1 MCCIPRC
8 PYPHRPA
15 NILQT
20 ICAACCATRCGLRR
34 RDILPTTP
42 LAVPL
47 QSQHPARS
55 AMHSLPHK
63 FVLHIAAGD
72 ILPTTPLEMVLAML
86 FMLCGLHV
94 VLTLH
99 CNPHL
104 FQHCATLSHPAP
116 HVVTGDILPTT
127 PLEVLLAMLYMLC
140 ALHRVDVNFSPAL
153 QFPSVL
159 WSV

>member
-15 NILQT
+15 ND
-20 ICAACCATRCGLRR
+20 LRR
-34 RDILPTTP
+34 MLCYQMWSAQAQHFAHHP

-127 PLEVLLAMLYMLC
+127 PLEVLLAMLFMLC